1 MCACAIWSIQL
12 CHKVGGTSVRMG
24 FRTNW
29 VSKWTLH
36 HFTQLYC
43 TNLPAL
49 NKHIPVVPS
58 SLGLVWGVRAF
69 GSSCS
74 QLVLQPPECWP
85 MPAIGPCTWPQSI
98 CSSSGLGCRCWGQV
112 RPAVAGMVEVTLSL
126 VWLLWIGCSRIAAE
140 ATECCVLGA
149 GLGEEGMLPAAVEAD
164 YCTTRVP
171 LVAWFRY
178 GLVVSTCSA
187 TELTLW

>member
-1 MCACAIWSIQL
+1 MCACAIWSIQH

-140 ATECCVLGA
+140 ATECCCLELGWERKA
-149 GLGEEGMLPAAVEAD
+149 CYQQLWRQITVPQECHWLPGSAMGWWAH
-164 YCTTRVP
+164 
-171 LVAWFRY
+171 
-178 GLVVSTCSA
+178 VVQ
-187 TELTLW
+187 LN